1 VRASCT
7 QCPRRAA
14 DAVKAPIRPTGRTAP
29 APGLLRAPDCASG
42 SRACWR
48 VSWNRRLLF
57 SARHGRLRRNAL
69 SHEGVRL
76 SSAPG
81 APPLY
86 RVLVS
91 KPGAIRILLRDGI
104 VIVPEVFWRRKPRP
118 LSDTK
123 SGGPSGRPGTF
134 RLTPLAC
141 GTRRRTEECTKRCG
155 NRGYLAAAI
164 TAAHINSGFSSCC
177 TRSTGLAGSPRR
189 PRIMEGPLVERDN
202 RDPQRRASR
211 V

>member
-104 VIVPEVFWRRKPRP
+104 VTVPEVFWRRKPRP

-134 RLTPLAC
+134 RAHPPGL
-141 GTRRRTEECTKRCG
+141 R
-155 NRGYLAAAI
+155 Y
-164 TAAHINSGFSSCC
+164 TAAHGGMHKALRQSRISGCSHHSSAHQQRLQQLLYRVDGPSGF
-177 TRSTGLAGSPRR
+177 
-189 PRIMEGPLVERDN
+189 
-202 RDPQRRASR
+202 PQAAENHGRTIS
-211 V
+211 